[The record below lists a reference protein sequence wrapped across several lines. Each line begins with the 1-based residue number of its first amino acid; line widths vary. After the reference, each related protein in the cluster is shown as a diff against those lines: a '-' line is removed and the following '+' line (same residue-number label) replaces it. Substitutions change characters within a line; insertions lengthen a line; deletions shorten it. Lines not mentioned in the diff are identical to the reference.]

1 MNESERKEYQKRL
14 EKTLTEYKE
23 LKDRSHGS
31 VCNSVENNGRAIHL
45 LKEKNKTESEMLND
59 GASIEEVREAAK
71 QAYKDAGLY
80 QGEENK

>member
-31 VCNSVENNGRAIHL
+31 VCNSVENNERAIHL
-45 LKEKNKTESEMLND
+45 LKMLND
-59 GASIEEVREAAK
+59 GASIEEVRETAE
-71 QAYKDAGLY
+71 QAYKDSGLY
-80 QGEENK
+80 QGNKSNKTNK